1 MMEASSPCFAVL
13 LPEERRPKAEST
25 IPPIL
30 TGDMASVRSITAV
43 EGTPGDTVPGSVAD
57 NMVIVGHSV
66 GAGNKVAHPADKL
79 LVLVVGVDNRV
90 AHSADKLLV
99 TAKRFEDP

>member
-1 MMEASSPCFAVL
+1 
-13 LPEERRPKAEST
+13 
-25 IPPIL
+25 
-30 TGDMASVRSITAV
+30 MASVRSITAV

-79 LVLVVGVDNRV
+79 LV
-90 AHSADKLLV
+90 